1 MTVAVVTGLVA
12 VIGLM
17 TSGIEAQTSANPV
30 SDAIRAMYDSAK
42 KNIKDSA
49 MVSEATQA
57 IFDFKPVD
65 AVRTFGQVVAHT
77 AGANYAICSAA
88 KGEKSP
94 NAEDAFDKLTA
105 KAEIVKAYDGS
116 VAYCDA
122 IYKALTD
129 RTAAESIDMPFGMGK
144 AARAQALIMNS
155 GHLNEH
161 YGNLVTYMRIKGIV
175 PPTSRR

>member
-1 MTVAVVTGLVA
+1 MDEAIRCQVGLIIIILSISRRADAVPACFAGGWREDVLITISLLAGVYMKRVTVAVVTGVVA

-94 NAEDAFDKLTA
+94 
-105 KAEIVKAYDGS
+105 
-116 VAYCDA
+116 
-122 IYKALTD
+122 
-129 RTAAESIDMPFGMGK
+129 
-144 AARAQALIMNS
+144 
-155 GHLNEH
+155 
-161 YGNLVTYMRIKGIV
+161 
-175 PPTSRR
+175 